1 MNFQHFLISSLIRLR
16 DSRLLWDAM
25 GAIYNQRI
33 YKAIS
38 ELYDEVVRQMP
49 LDEGDSLL
57 DVGTGRG
64 YIAMQLAAKN
74 PGARI
79 TGIDYSS
86 RQIREAQ
93 KLQKQKKVLN
103 CAFTLGNVMN
113 IRFPEEV
120 FDAAV
125 SIGSIKHW
133 PDAVRG
139 LAEIRRVLKPG
150 ALLIVSETDQ
160 GASEAEIRRFM
171 NRFKVWFVPD
181 HLLFWGLRN
190 VIFGQSFTQ
199 VSLTDAVKTAG
210 FRRMEGLRVSEVP
223 YVTVRAVK

>member
-1 MNFQHFLISSLIRLR
+1 
-16 DSRLLWDAM
+16 
-25 GAIYNQRI
+25 
-33 YKAIS
+33 
-38 ELYDEVVRQMP
+38 
-49 LDEGDSLL
+49 
-57 DVGTGRG
+57 
-64 YIAMQLAAKN
+64 
-74 PGARI
+74 
-79 TGIDYSS
+79 
-86 RQIREAQ
+86 
-93 KLQKQKKVLN
+93 
-103 CAFTLGNVMN
+103 MN